1 MAIDA
6 DSCGTGTRLLLERRC
21 HMKILIT
28 GATGYI
34 GNAAAQAFRKD
45 GHAVSG
51 LARSE
56 DTAAR
61 LGRDGFGV
69 AAGDFAD
76 PASLATAIADANPD
90 VVVSTASAGAGGGN
104 ADTFRV
110 DRDAVLAML
119 RALGDHGKSLV
130 FTSGSAVFGVFAAGE
145 RSQHVFDENTVLPL
159 PPEIFAPR
167 SAHVP
172 DILVGSFGAAMA
184 ARVETE
190 KAVAMAHGVRGI
202 VIRPGNVY
210 GHGGSF
216 DLPAQIEMARA
227 RGIAPHTGAGETTQG
242 YVHIDDLAELYRL
255 AVVHGAKGSAFHGV
269 AGEVK
274 QKDLAAAISR
284 MISAGNR
291 TDSLTLEE
299 MYGAGGS
306 AGISLS
312 VNKRLS
318 ADQTREQLGWTP
330 SRTDIL
336 HDIEF
341 GSYAH

>member
-1 MAIDA
+1 
-6 DSCGTGTRLLLERRC
+6 
-21 HMKILIT
+21 MKILIT

-34 GNAAAQAFRKD
+34 GNAAAQALRKD

-61 LGRDGFGV
+61 LGRDGFGAV
-69 AAGDFAD
+69 TGDFAD
-76 PASLATAIADANPD
+76 PASLANAIADAKPD
-90 VVVSTASAGAGGGN
+90 VVVSTASAGAGGGDAN
-104 ADTFRV
+104 TFRV
-110 DRDAVLAML
+110 DRDAVLAIL
-119 RALGDHGKSLV
+119 HALGDHGKSLI
-130 FTSGSAVFGVFAAGE
+130 FTSGSAVFGIFAAGE
-145 RSQHVFDENTVLPL
+145 RSEHIFDENTFLPL
-159 PPEIFAPR
+159 PPEIFAPP

-172 DILVGSFGAAMA
+172 GVLVAGFGAAMA

-190 KAVAMAHGVRGI
+190 KAVAMAPGVRGI

-227 RGIAPHTGAGETTQG
+227 RGVAPHMGAGGTTHG

-255 AVVHGAKGSAFHGV
+255 AVVRGAKGSAFHGV
-269 AGEVK
+269 AGEVN
-274 QKDLAAAISR
+274 QKNLAAAISR
-284 MISAGNR
+284 MIGAGDR
-291 TDSLTLEE
+291 TDCLTLEE

-312 VNKRLS
+312 ANKRLS
-318 ADQTREQLGWTP
+318 ADQTREQLAWTP

-336 HDIEF
+336 HDVEF